1 MRIPFFTA
9 RREMRRMR
17 DLSLAVLMHSN
28 SHIHEELTA
37 MRVQLGA
44 RDPKR
49 ELLLIAAMELVDGF
63 DDPQL
68 AYDVAPHLSDGDLA
82 PLVELFHAAGRHEA
96 AEVWERYQAAND
108 DSVPEP
114 DDQEQAE
121 PASV

>member
-17 DLSLAVLMHSN
+17 DMSLAALMHSN
-28 SHIHEELTA
+28 SHIHQELTT

-49 ELLLIAAMELVDGF
+49 ELLLVAAMALVDGF

-68 AYDVAPHLSDGDLA
+68 AFDVAPHLSDGDLA

-96 AEVWERYQAAND
+96 AEFWERYQVTGD
-108 DSVPEP
+108 DSEPEP
-114 DDQEQAE
+114 DDQEHAE